1 MTSLVAL
8 ATKDA
13 LVLGC
18 DSLGTTTKSII
29 DPIDL
34 IDFFDAKK
42 DFELKKDEKGN
53 PILKDFKTLYGKVK
67 SLPYTHMTH
76 MSKIFSLSPLE
87 MGIMTTGIAS
97 IGKRTIK
104 SLIEE
109 FKSKEPA
116 FRSKPKP
123 KNYTVKSIAKK
134 ILDFITKKYEDIYP
148 DEQQRPVLEFILG
161 GYDKKNPIPEIVR
174 IKFPKKEIEDTLK
187 KGGFGIVFGGQ
198 MKEIQRIV
206 FGTDWGNKL
215 ALKKR
220 HIELLRKYREKMN
233 EYLRKENITIIIP
246 EINIEEVKELDIFS
260 NDWDLEGFNA
270 NWGDFS
276 EQNAIECVD
285 FFVNIMIKSQQF
297 SEGMPTV
304 GGEVHIALI
313 TKTNGFRFISKE
325 EYCHEGHYVTK
336 EKEEV

>member
-29 DPIDL
+29 DPTDL
-34 IDFFDAKK
+34 AEFFEEKK
-42 DFELKKDEKGN
+42 DFELKRDKNGN
-53 PILKDFKTLYGKVK
+53 PILKDFKTLYGKIK

-87 MGIMTTGIAS
+87 MGILTTGIAS

-116 FRSKPKP
+116 FWKKPKP
-123 KNYTVKSIAKK
+123 KNYTVKSIAEK
-134 ILDFITKKYEDIYP
+134 ILEFIAKKYEDIYP

-161 GYDKKNPIPEIVR
+161 GYDKQSRIPEIVR
-174 IKFPKKEIEDTLK
+174 IKLPKKEIEDTLK

-206 FGTDWGNKL
+206 FGTDLGNKL
-215 ALKKR
+215 NIYSR
-220 HIELLRKYREKMN
+220 HIQLLRKYRDKMN
-233 EYLRKENITIIIP
+233 EYLKKENISLVIP
-246 EINIEEVKELDIFS
+246 ELNIEEMKELDIFS
-260 NDWDLEGFNA
+260 NDWDLDGFSA

-297 SEGMPTV
+297 SAEMPTV

-313 TKTNGFRFISKE
+313 TKTKGFRFISKE
-325 EYCHEGHYVTK
+325 EYSHEGHFVSK
-336 EKEEV
+336 EKENE